1 MTTTSKMLLVAFAI
15 LCGAS
20 LLLSQPAGHPQLRI
34 KFTGICDFVPE
45 QGGLHVL
52 LPDLTNAGVR
62 AHRGFIRVR
71 YSDLQPNTPYNL
83 DRTDGTDGALIL
95 QGQTISLSGPFQP
108 TPLTLDPTYLAL
120 VPDMQSLGAVLAP
133 NPGPIA
139 ADMHL
144 DKGTLVASAAK
155 GQRQTVFLAS
165 NSRAPS
171 NCRGARSL
179 ANVVELR
186 LPLQQNAGRQSF
198 TISAGPRK
206 LTFDYTS
213 SSDIEVWIGNA
224 LDSQIFQCNTH
235 PPQPQ
240 GQDADFLFHY
250 RLAQGGP
257 NSAGV
262 QLPTTCGVTTLM
274 MWEPCYLARWGK

>member
-1 MTTTSKMLLVAFAI
+1 MTTTSKTLLVAFAI

-20 LLLSQPAGHPQLRI
+20 LLVSQPTGHPQLRI

-52 LPDLTNAGVR
+52 LPDLKNEGIR

-71 YSDLQPNTPYNL
+71 HSDLQPNAPYNL

-95 QGQTISLSGPFQP
+95 QGETISLSGSFQP
-108 TPLTLDPTYLAL
+108 TSLTLDKTYLAL
-120 VPDMQSLGAVLAP
+120 VPDMQGLGAVLTP
-133 NPGPIA
+133 KPGPLA

-144 DKGTLVASAAK
+144 DKGTLVASVAK
-155 GQRQTVFLAS
+155 SQPRTVFVAS
-165 NSRAPS
+165 KVTPT
-171 NCRGARSL
+171 NCQGARSL

-198 TISAGPRK
+198 SISAGPRK

-224 LDSQIFQCNTH
+224 LDSQIFDCKTH
-235 PPQPQ
+235 RPQPH
-240 GQDADFLFHY
+240 GQDTDFLFHY
-250 RLAQGGP
+250 RLAKDGL
-257 NSAGV
+257 NSPGV
-262 QLPTTCGVTTLM
+262 VLPTTCGVTTLM
-274 MWEPCYLARWGK
+274 MWEPCYLARWGN